1 MSNKEIVQQ
10 GLNARK
16 DVRAAEARA
25 EKYREERDAANDARF
40 YDRLSWKAQ
49 QATMQRE
56 KEILVGVVN
65 RQRVTIL
72 QLKDEKAALL
82 QRERLL
88 RRCRVLTGIA
98 KAATIFFLTIWFKRL
113 GWVAPNLA
121 LSLLMG
127 SAAFVCFA
135 VYTLARNK

>member
-121 LSLLMG
+121 LSLQCG
-127 SAAFVCFA
+127 CTAFLGYAFYKLV
-135 VYTLARNK
+135 RNK

>member
-1 MSNKEIVQQ
+1 MSNREIVQQ

-40 YDRLSWKAQ
+40 YDQLGWKAQ
-49 QATMQRE
+49 RATLQRE
-56 KEILVGVVN
+56 QEILAGVVN

-72 QLKDEKAALL
+72 QLKNEKAALL

-88 RRCRVLTGIA
+88 RRRRVLIGIV
-98 KAATIFFLTIWFKRL
+98 KAAAIFFLTIWFKRL

-127 SAAFVCFA
+127 SVTFVGFAAYA
-135 VYTLARNK
+135 LIRTK